1 MTSLQHEEHLTTAE
15 KPFTNNPLYSP
26 TDSLYLTRLIGTL
39 EPRVKLTKTEYLVL
53 VNQRPYRRR
62 HMTGMIEDID
72 SRFSIEDQNFIRDT
86 VVKVLGIKEGVAGNA
101 DEKDVDI
108 VEPREG

>member
-1 MTSLQHEEHLTTAE
+1 
-15 KPFTNNPLYSP
+15 
-26 TDSLYLTRLIGTL
+26 
-39 EPRVKLTKTEYLVL
+39 
-53 VNQRPYRRR
+53 
-62 HMTGMIEDID
+62 MTGMIEDID